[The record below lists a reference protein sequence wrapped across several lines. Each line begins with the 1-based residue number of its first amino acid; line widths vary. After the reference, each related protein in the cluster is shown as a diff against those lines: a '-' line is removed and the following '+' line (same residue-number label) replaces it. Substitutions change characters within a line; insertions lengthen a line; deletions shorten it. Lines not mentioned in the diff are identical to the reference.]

1 MVLSPLRSLVVH
13 DVICNWAIAL
23 KKHARMNYEIAFVAP
38 DEPWKEI
45 TKNMKGYTFRKI
57 ATQNKMK
64 LISSA
69 VFSGRST

>member
-38 DEPWKEI
+38 DEP
-45 TKNMKGYTFRKI
+45 
-57 ATQNKMK
+57 
-64 LISSA
+64 
-69 VFSGRST
+69 